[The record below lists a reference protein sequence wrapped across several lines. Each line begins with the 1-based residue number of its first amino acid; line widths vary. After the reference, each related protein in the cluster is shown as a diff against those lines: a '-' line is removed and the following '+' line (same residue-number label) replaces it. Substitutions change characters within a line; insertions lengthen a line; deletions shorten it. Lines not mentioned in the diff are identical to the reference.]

1 MIMVSSD
8 RKFKSGLQGQEREP
22 VTGRL
27 SVMVLSSSQLLF
39 LRAAP
44 TSPGRSGPKPIA
56 TDPCALRAVVVIRG
70 TVSARQQRFY
80 CVLTGDDS
88 TDLCRISKAAGADMF
103 VFTNCAKIYFQ
114 LSLLA
119 LLTQLPP

>member
-1 MIMVSSD
+1 MESSGL
-8 RKFKSGLQGQEREP
+8 GLQGQERQT

-44 TSPGRSGPKPIA
+44 TSPGRSGLRLVA
-56 TDPCALRAVVVIRG
+56 DDSCALRAVVVIRE
-70 TVSARQQRFY
+70 TASARQRLFY
-80 CVLTGDDS
+80 CVLTGEDP
-88 TDLCRISKAAGADMF
+88 TDLCRLSKAAGADIF
-103 VFTNCAKIYFQ
+103 VFTNSAKIYFQ

-119 LLTQLPP
+119 LLTQLPA